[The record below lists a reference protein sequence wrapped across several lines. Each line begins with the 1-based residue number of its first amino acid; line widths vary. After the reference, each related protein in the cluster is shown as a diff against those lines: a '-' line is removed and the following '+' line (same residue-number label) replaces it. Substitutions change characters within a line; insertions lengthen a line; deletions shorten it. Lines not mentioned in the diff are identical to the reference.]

1 MQRKRKHR
9 QRIPLL
15 AVYIAA
21 FNQKRDR
28 DSKVKLATARAALA
42 DRLWA
47 ISQPKTRIRL

>member
-1 MQRKRKHR
+1 MRKRKHQ

-15 AVYIAA
+15 AAYLAA
-21 FNQKRDR
+21 FNRKRDR

-47 ISQPKTRIRL
+47 LSHKTRIRL